1 MTYVEEYLA
10 SLTDDASRD
19 ALRHIRDMVHELASP
34 VEETKGY
41 GIPTFRYKDKNLV
54 HFAAYKDH
62 LSLFPASGAIA
73 AFKKE
78 LAGFTVSKG
87 TIQFTATKQLSDT
100 LLKKIILH
108 RKAEIDAKN

>member
-10 SLTDDASRD
+10 NLTDDASRN
-19 ALRHIRDMVHELASP
+19 ALQHIRDIVHELASP
-34 VEETKGY
+34 VAETKGY
-41 GIPTFRYKDKNLV
+41 GIPTFRYKGKNLV

-73 AFKKE
+73 AYQKE
-78 LAGFTVSKG
+78 LAGFTQSKG
-87 TIQFTATKQLSDT
+87 TIQFTAERPIPDA

-108 RKAEIDAKN
+108 RKADIDAKS

>member
-1 MTYVEEYLA
+1 MTYVEEYLTQLEDSA
-10 SLTDDASRD
+10 VRT
-19 ALRHIRDMVHELASP
+19 ALQHIRDIVHELASP

-41 GIPTFRYKDKNLV
+41 GIPTFKYKGKNLV

-73 AFKKE
+73 AYETELKE
-78 LAGFTVSKG
+78 FRLSKG
-87 TIQFTATKQLSDT
+87 TVQFTTDHPIPDE

-108 RKAEIDAKN
+108 RKADIDS

>member
-10 SLTDDASRD
+10 NLTDDAARV
-19 ALRHIRDMVHELASP
+19 ALEHIRDIVHELASP

-41 GIPTFRYKDKNLV
+41 GIPTFKYKGKNLV

-73 AFKKE
+73 AYEKE
-78 LAGFTVSKG
+78 LSEFTLSKG
-87 TIQFTATKQLSDT
+87 TIQFTAKHPIPDE

-108 RKAEIDAKN
+108 RKADIDS